1 MPTTVLD
8 RTRPRPVPQI
18 DEGPLAF
25 DIISP
30 RGDLLASLASQAALA
45 IALSCPAF
53 GVPAVRLQAGCTISV
68 RPRRKRSYHPSPP
81 LKKAAEDLHA
91 LVRSR
96 KVRT

>member
-1 MPTTVLD
+1 MATAILD
-8 RTRPRPVPQI
+8 RSRSLPQI

-30 RGDLLASLASQAALA
+30 RGDLLASLASQSALA

-68 RPRRKRSYHPSPP
+68 RPRRKRPYHSPRSKVDA
-81 LKKAAEDLHA
+81 LQEAATKLRKQ
-91 LVRSR
+91 LVR
-96 KVRT
+96 T